1 IFPQDSESFVHG
13 LNLVHRCRKGGCSRC
28 GPQLLGRRCT
38 CRYSCRCLSCLRGG
52 LWRCCRSSPGSV
64 LGHPTVRMY
73 CCCFMYAIGRRP
85 EG

>member
-1 IFPQDSESFVHG
+1 RRYHLIFPQDSESFVHG
-13 LNLVHRCRKGGCSRC
+13 LNLVHRCHKGGCSR
-28 GPQLLGRRCT
+28 RCA

-64 LGHPTVRMY
+64 LGHPTVR
-73 CCCFMYAIGRRP
+73 RRP